1 MFEEYICKESRQI
14 QGNINMYNKDNENY
28 GLFLAGLISESKYYE
43 LCEAKKPKAKK
54 EKKDAESK
62 DVTGD
67 DKSDFADIMASR
79 MIAGGMDKEEA
90 IKKAHAIHDKHKKKK
105 KKKKAHCYEAT
116 MPESMPSLK
125 PKSMPSLKMGH
136 GLDSKFNNFMAQLGK
151 ADLSRGNLKNL
162 ALNFITALH
171 DAMVKD
177 EKISAPAAKSL
188 LMRDI
193 KNAFMQAD
201 KEIKDEE

>member
-1 MFEEYICKESRQI
+1 
-14 QGNINMYNKDNENY
+14 MYNKDNENY

-54 EKKDAESK
+54 ENKDTEGKDTEGK

-105 KKKKAHCYEAT
+105 KKKKKSHCYEAT
-116 MPESMPSLK
+116 MPESMST
-125 PKSMPSLKMGH
+125 LKMGH
-136 GLDSKFNNFMAQLGK
+136 GLDTKFNNFMAQLGK
-151 ADLSRGNLKNL
+151 SELSRSNLKNL

-201 KEIKDEE
+201 KEIKNEE